1 MRREIVINAGN
12 HETRI
17 AILEEKE
24 LVEVMVERPE
34 ARRRVGDIYKG
45 RVNAVLPGMQA
56 AFVDLGLEKTAFL
69 HASDLHPSETELDDM
84 FEDEDAAED
93 GAKDGKQNGGRG
105 GGRWRRDEP
114 APKIEEALKKGQEI
128 LVQITKEPIGTKGP
142 RVTTQISLP
151 GRYLVL
157 MPGHD
162 HIGVSR
168 KIEDR
173 AERTRLKTLIKDIR
187 PQGSGLIV
195 RTVGSE
201 RGKKEFQADIKYL
214 EQLWTKIEKQS
225 QRAKAPAILHREM
238 ELTTG
243 LIRDIFT
250 EDVSQ
255 LVIDDKDGYKEVLD
269 YLKNYVPEL
278 SSRVKLYRGA
288 EPIFDH
294 FGIEAEL
301 EKAMD
306 RKVWLKRG
314 GYITIDQTEALVAID
329 VNTGRFTGKKNQEDT
344 ILKTNVEAAEE
355 IARQLRLRDLGGIVV
370 LDFIDMESEG
380 NKKAVLDTLRNRLKR
395 DRSRTKAFAV
405 SDLGLVEM
413 TRQRQRPS
421 LVSYFNQDCPECGG
435 TGKVL
440 SLASATLRIERMLRR
455 VGLRAKEKLL
465 LLRVHPDLAVHLVEQ
480 NADLLE
486 DLERAYRFRI
496 EIRDDPSLR
505 RDEIRLFRG
514 RTFEEITKQFER

>member
-1 MRREIVINAGN
+1 MRREIVINAGEQ
-12 HETRI
+12 ETRI

-34 ARRRVGDIYKG
+34 ARRHVGDIYKG

-69 HASDLHPSETELDDM
+69 HASDLHPSETDLDEM
-84 FEDEDAAED
+84 FEDDEAED
-93 GAKDGKQNGGRG
+93 GKPEAGGGGGGR
-105 GGRWRRDEP
+105 GRWRRDEP
-114 APKIEEALKKGQEI
+114 TPRIEDALKKGQEI

-173 AERTRLKTLIKDIR
+173 QERSRLKTLIKEIR
-187 PQGSGLIV
+187 PKGSGLIV
-195 RTVGSE
+195 RTVGAE

-214 EQLWTKIEKQS
+214 EQLWTKVDKQS

-255 LVIDDKDGYKEVLD
+255 LVIDSKEEYREILD
-269 YLKNYVPEL
+269 YLKTYVPEL
-278 SSRVKLYRGA
+278 GSRIKLYRGA

-355 IARQLRLRDLGGIVV
+355 IARQLRLRDLGGIIV
-370 LDFIDMESEG
+370 LDFIDMESEA

-421 LVSYFNQDCPECGG
+421 LMVYFNQDCPECGG

-440 SLASATLRIERMLRR
+440 SLASATLRIGRMLRR
-455 VGLRAKEKLL
+455 VGLRAKEKVL

-480 NADLLE
+480 NSDLLE
-486 DLERAYRFRI
+486 ELERAHRFRI

>member
-1 MRREIVINAGN
+1 MRREIVINAGR

-69 HASDLHPSETELDDM
+69 HASDLHPSDTDLDDM
-84 FEDEDAAED
+84 FDEEEEPEEPKQD
-93 GAKDGKQNGGRG
+93 GGGR

-114 APKIEEALKKGQEI
+114 TPRIEDALHKGQEI

-142 RVTTQISLP
+142 RVTTQVSLP

-173 AERTRLKTLIKDIR
+173 QERSRLKTLIKEIR
-187 PQGSGLIV
+187 PKGSGLIV
-195 RTVGSE
+195 RTVGAD
-201 RGKKEFQADIKYL
+201 RGKKEFQSDVKYL
-214 EQLWTKIEKQS
+214 EQLWDKIEKQS
-225 QRAKAPAILHREM
+225 QRARAPAILHREM

-250 EDVSQ
+250 EDVAQ
-255 LVIDDKDGYKEVLD
+255 LVIDSKEGHREILEYV
-269 YLKNYVPEL
+269 KNYVPEL
-278 SSRVKLYRGA
+278 SSRVKHYRGA

-294 FGIEAEL
+294 FGIESEL
-301 EKAMD
+301 EKAME

-329 VNTGRFTGKKNQEDT
+329 VNTGRFTGKRNQEDT
-344 ILKTNVEAAEE
+344 ILKTNLEAAEE
-355 IARQLRLRDLGGIVV
+355 IARQLRLRDLGGIIV
-370 LDFIDMESEG
+370 LDFIDMEIEA

-395 DRSRTKAFAV
+395 DRSRTKTFAV
-405 SDLGLVEM
+405 SELGLVEM

-421 LVSYFNQDCPECGG
+421 LTTYFNEDCPECGG
-435 TGKVL
+435 TGKVS

-455 VGLRAKEKLL
+455 VGLRAKEKIL
-465 LLRVHPDLAVHLVEQ
+465 LLRVHPDLAVYLVEQ

-486 DLERAYRFRI
+486 DLEKGYRYRI

-514 RTFEEITKQFER
+514 KTFEEITKQFEH

>member
-1 MRREIVINAGN
+1 
-12 HETRI
+12 
-17 AILEEKE
+17 
-24 LVEVMVERPE
+24 MVERPE

-69 HASDLHPSETELDDM
+69 HASDLHPSDTDLDDM
-84 FEDEDAAED
+84 FDEEEEPEEPKQD
-93 GAKDGKQNGGRG
+93 GGGR

-114 APKIEEALKKGQEI
+114 TPRIEDALHKGQEI

-142 RVTTQISLP
+142 RVTTQVSLP

-173 AERTRLKTLIKDIR
+173 QERSRLKTLIKEIR
-187 PQGSGLIV
+187 PKGSGLIV
-195 RTVGSE
+195 RTVGAD
-201 RGKKEFQADIKYL
+201 RGKKEFQSDVKYL
-214 EQLWTKIEKQS
+214 EQLWDKIEKQS
-225 QRAKAPAILHREM
+225 QRARAPAILHREM

-250 EDVSQ
+250 EDVAQ
-255 LVIDDKDGYKEVLD
+255 LVIDSKEGHREILEYV
-269 YLKNYVPEL
+269 KNYVPEL
-278 SSRVKLYRGA
+278 SSRVKHYRGA

-294 FGIEAEL
+294 FGIESEL
-301 EKAMD
+301 EKAME

-329 VNTGRFTGKKNQEDT
+329 VNTGRFTGKRNQEDT
-344 ILKTNVEAAEE
+344 ILKTNLEAAEE
-355 IARQLRLRDLGGIVV
+355 IARQLRLRDLGGIIV
-370 LDFIDMESEG
+370 LDFIDMEIEA

-395 DRSRTKAFAV
+395 DRSRTKTFAV
-405 SDLGLVEM
+405 SELGLVEM

-421 LVSYFNQDCPECGG
+421 LTTYFNEDCPECGG
-435 TGKVL
+435 TGKVS

-455 VGLRAKEKLL
+455 VGLRAKEKIL
-465 LLRVHPDLAVHLVEQ
+465 LLRVHPDLAVYLVEQ

-486 DLERAYRFRI
+486 DLEKGYRYRI

-514 RTFEEITKQFER
+514 KTFEEITKQFEH